1 MELLGGKSYDDG
13 IDFSVKDGKKR
24 YVIRTRKNENGEIE
38 TSTCNCYSNVAKNS
52 KNRNILSAIFA
63 VVFVGMYTSLKEQTS
78 SFVTIAG
85 WLIVLALFWI
95 GLIGYCYFE
104 SKDEKNTV
112 TARYHS
118 AEHKVLNYYFK
129 YSRLPQSVD
138 DIKKEPN
145 VYICCGSSVV
155 AVILLFLTLVFVCLL
170 ILPNI
175 IFKSIGII
183 VSVFVSFILWAKG
196 KCNFIQKFYLQ
207 PPTEDEL
214 ELAICAMK
222 KLLNDENMV

>member
-1 MELLGGKSYDDG
+1 MELLGGKSYENG
-13 IDFSVKDGKKR
+13 IDFSVKDGNKR
-24 YVIRTRKNENGEIE
+24 YVLRTRKNENGEIE
-38 TSTCNCYSNVAKNS
+38 TSICNCYSNVAKNS

-63 VVFVGMYTSLKEQTS
+63 VIFVGMYVSLKDQTS
-78 SFVTIAG
+78 DVITIVG
-85 WLIVLALFWI
+85 WLIVLVLFWI

-104 SKDEKNTV
+104 SKDEKNAV

-129 YSRLPQSVD
+129 HSKLPESVHE
-138 DIKKEPN
+138 IKNKSN
-145 VYICCGSSVV
+145 VYICCGSSLV
-155 AVILLFLTLVFVCLL
+155 AVVLLFLTLVFISLL
-170 ILPNI
+170 IFPNI
-175 IFKSIGII
+175 ILKSVGVI

>member
-24 YVIRTRKNENGEIE
+24 YVIRTKKNKNGEIE
-38 TSTCNCYSNVAKNS
+38 ISTCNCYSNVAKNS

-63 VVFVGMYTSLKEQTS
+63 VIFVGMYTTLKDQTS
-78 SFVTIAG
+78 NLITIVG
-85 WLIVLALFWI
+85 WLIVLALFWL

-104 SKDEKNTV
+104 SKEEKNKV

-129 YSRLPQSVD
+129 YSKLPQTVD
-138 DIKKEPN
+138 DIRNEPN
-145 VYICCGSSVV
+145 VYICCGSSLV
-155 AVILLFLTLVFVCLL
+155 AVILLFLTLVFVSLL
-170 ILPNI
+170 IFPNI
-175 IFKSIGII
+175 ILKSIAVI

-196 KCNFIQKFYLQ
+196 KCNFIQKFFLK
-207 PPTEDEL
+207 PPTDNEL
-214 ELAICAMK
+214 ELAIYAMN
-222 KLLNDENMV
+222 KLAEDENMV